1 MCAHVNR
8 QLFEVLWASAP
19 VHSPAFTLI
28 VPAITSVPLSALEKE
43 GQDNDVAICKAVLY
57 GASEVHKG
65 VYSGLPRL
73 APTFPLRD
81 GFLAY
86 LMQFVHISSLP
97 TLLIL
102 GSSKADASEV
112 HTQNCRGAMSSN
124 VWSSQQ
130 RKMNFKFIACHH
142 LFDNSIYF
150 CNFRFLGLGES
161 YDFERLM
168 VWGGWGSLSFAVTFL
183 LLNDIC
189 NNKRVAAQ
197 CISATLPQWYSR
209 AWSSPEFQLQ
219 GLGPDG
225 DDWQAKFLFW
235 CVILQVIQLLGDIV
249 AQQVGLTYVNKE
261 INNYVDLP
269 DPASGVEDDWRRLY
283 I

>member
-1 MCAHVNR
+1 MAFMQVSIVVLLNKVPASMCAHVNR

-124 VWSSQQ
+124 V
-130 RKMNFKFIACHH
+130 
-142 LFDNSIYF
+142 
-150 CNFRFLGLGES
+150 
-161 YDFERLM
+161 
-168 VWGGWGSLSFAVTFL
+168 
-183 LLNDIC
+183 
-189 NNKRVAAQ
+189 
-197 CISATLPQWYSR
+197 
-209 AWSSPEFQLQ
+209 
-219 GLGPDG
+219 
-225 DDWQAKFLFW
+225 
-235 CVILQVIQLLGDIV
+235 
-249 AQQVGLTYVNKE
+249 
-261 INNYVDLP
+261 
-269 DPASGVEDDWRRLY
+269 
-283 I
+283 

>member
-1 MCAHVNR
+1 MSQGLVYSTVLIHLTVLWKWIFKKRAVRGLNTLAFMQVSIVVLLNKVPASMCAHVNR
-8 QLFEVLWASAP
+8 QLFEVLWAHGP
-19 VHSPAFTLI
+19 VHSLAFTLI

-43 GQDNDVAICKAVLY
+43 GQDNDVAMCKAVLY

-124 VWSSQQ
+124 VWSSQPQ
-130 RKMNFKFIACHH
+130 KMDFRFIAFHH
-142 LFDNSIYF
+142 LFDNSFIT
-150 CNFRFLGLGES
+150 S
-161 YDFERLM
+161 
-168 VWGGWGSLSFAVTFL
+168 
-183 LLNDIC
+183 
-189 NNKRVAAQ
+189 
-197 CISATLPQWYSR
+197 
-209 AWSSPEFQLQ
+209 
-219 GLGPDG
+219 
-225 DDWQAKFLFW
+225 
-235 CVILQVIQLLGDIV
+235 VIL
-249 AQQVGLTYVNKE
+249 E
-261 INNYVDLP
+261 F
-269 DPASGVEDDWRRLY
+269 
-283 I
+283 

>member
-1 MCAHVNR
+1 MGNAERQWGEKVVLLYDGAKAMGVRHLAEALVPGSSSSSSLKREVCKISWDDTSIEPHVAGEIVHFIDSNDVTQVSIVVLLNKVPASMCAHVNR

-112 HTQNCRGAMSSN
+112 IR
-124 VWSSQQ
+124 
-130 RKMNFKFIACHH
+130 
-142 LFDNSIYF
+142 
-150 CNFRFLGLGES
+150 
-161 YDFERLM
+161 
-168 VWGGWGSLSFAVTFL
+168 
-183 LLNDIC
+183 
-189 NNKRVAAQ
+189 
-197 CISATLPQWYSR
+197 
-209 AWSSPEFQLQ
+209 
-219 GLGPDG
+219 
-225 DDWQAKFLFW
+225 
-235 CVILQVIQLLGDIV
+235 LLGDIV

-261 INNYVDLP
+261 ISNYVDLP
-269 DPASGVEDDWRRLY
+269 DPASGVEVDWRRLY

>member
-1 MCAHVNR
+1 MRNTQILSPGLVFSTVLMHLTVLWKWIFKKRAVRGLNTLAFMQVSIVVLLNKVPASMCAHVNR

-102 GSSKADASEV
+102 GSSKADTSEV
-112 HTQNCRGAMSSN
+112 HTLNCRGAMSSN

-130 RKMNFKFIACHH
+130 EKMNLKFIACHH
-142 LFDNSIYF
+142 LFDNS
-150 CNFRFLGLGES
+150 L
-161 YDFERLM
+161 
-168 VWGGWGSLSFAVTFL
+168 SLL
-183 LLNDIC
+183 
-189 NNKRVAAQ
+189 
-197 CISATLPQWYSR
+197 
-209 AWSSPEFQLQ
+209 
-219 GLGPDG
+219 
-225 DDWQAKFLFW
+225 
-235 CVILQVIQLLGDIV
+235 
-249 AQQVGLTYVNKE
+249 
-261 INNYVDLP
+261 
-269 DPASGVEDDWRRLY
+269 
-283 I
+283 